1 MTNYYENQTYNER
14 EIMTMKIQW
23 LRNVVQLIFTGLLIA
38 GLYMNLRMVI
48 MILLPATL
56 LFGNFFCGWVCPY
69 GTIQEFFGAIG
80 KRILKKKM
88 KMPKSV
94 QKYLQLTRYALMVVM
109 TVGIAVTFFDAINSY
124 KVLMR
129 LNISN
134 ITLTLSVII
143 MISFALISIIFER
156 PFCNYFCTEAVKY
169 GVISLPRIFT
179 IKRNENSCISCGKC
193 DKACPMNISISDKSH
208 VRNGQCINCFE
219 CTCACPVDETLTYGF
234 NKYRFPRKKEKS
246 DAEKLLS

>member
-1 MTNYYENQTYNER
+1 
-14 EIMTMKIQW
+14 MTMKIQW